1 MSGSINLDGGDGAGA
16 SAPGVPWFD
25 WSIDYREFSQIYPGL
40 AGESEEPRAAAKTPV
55 KAEVPTLEADIAA
68 LVSAAAGDLRHSE
81 NAAPR
86 PRQVS
91 PQAPQMPHLCVV
103 PARHDEDISPDDR
116 KNVFVKVNEFASG
129 EFRAD
134 EFRPDEFRAGELRP
148 AEVRPAEVRPNEVR
162 PRERSWIDIRPGDAM
177 RIVTTGGGLR
187 TRPKLR
193 AMVALTLG
201 LAIGWIAVLPLS
213 YFRTYLGR
221 AIDAPPPLVQIPRSD
236 SAVARPQTSADIRRD
251 PANAAGPASTAN
263 KSHARRLA
271 QNTTPKPIKTSLI
284 APSPIA
290 PLPTAPLPTAPSLTA
305 PSLSAPQTVDVAV
318 TDTARRSDPAVRALP
333 FPESR
338 PETLA
343 GWTVREVNGSTAI
356 LDGPERSF
364 KAARG
369 DIVPGVGRLESI
381 VRWGDR
387 WIVATKSGL
396 ISTP

>member
-1 MSGSINLDGGDGAGA
+1 MRARFHGDVGGAAAVSGSINLDGGDGGGA
-16 SAPGVPWFD
+16 SVPAASWFD
-25 WSIDYREFSQIYPGL
+25 WTIDYREFSQIYPGL
-40 AGESEEPRAAAKTPV
+40 AAEPEEPRAAVKAPV
-55 KAEVPTLEADIAA
+55 KADMPTLEADIAA
-68 LVSAAAGDLRHSE
+68 LVSVTADNLRHSE

-86 PRQVS
+86 PR
-91 PQAPQMPHLCVV
+91 PAPHQIPHVPHLRVV
-103 PARHDEDISPDDR
+103 PPRHDEDISRDEK
-116 KNVFVKVNEFASG
+116 KNVFVKVNEFRTD

-134 EFRPDEFRAGELRP
+134 EFRANELRP
-148 AEVRPAEVRPNEVR
+148 NEPHPNEVR
-162 PRERSWIDIRPGDAM
+162 PRERSWIDIRPGDAV

-221 AIDAPPPLVQIPRSD
+221 AVDAPPQLVQIPRSD
-236 SAVARPQTSADIRRD
+236 AAVPRPQVSADTRRD
-251 PANAAGPASTAN
+251 PANATGPASTAN
-263 KSHARRLA
+263 KSHGRRLA

-284 APSPIA
+284 APSS
-290 PLPTAPLPTAPSLTA
+290 TAPLPTAPSLG
-305 PSLSAPQTVDVAV
+305 APQTVDVAV
-318 TDTARRSDPAVRALP
+318 TDTARRSDPAVRAPP

-387 WIVATKSGL
+387 WIVATESGL

>member
-1 MSGSINLDGGDGAGA
+1 MRARFHGDVGGAAAVSGSINLDGGDGGIA
-16 SAPGVPWFD
+16 SAPATPWFD
-25 WSIDYREFSQIYPGL
+25 WKIDYREFSQIYPGL
-40 AGESEEPRAAAKTPV
+40 AGEPEEPRAAV
-55 KAEVPTLEADIAA
+55 KADAPTLESDIAA
-68 LVSAAAGDLRHSE
+68 LVSAAAGNLRHSE

-86 PRQVS
+86 PRQATHLV
-91 PQAPQMPHLCVV
+91 PQVPHLRVV
-103 PARHDEDISPDDR
+103 PPRHGEDISPDEK
-116 KNVFVKVNEFASG
+116 KNVFVKVNEF
-129 EFRAD
+129 
-134 EFRPDEFRAGELRP
+134 RPDEL
-148 AEVRPAEVRPNEVR
+148 R
-162 PRERSWIDIRPGDAM
+162 PRERSWIDIRPGDAV

-187 TRPKLR
+187 TRPRLR

-221 AIDAPPPLVQIPRSD
+221 AADAPPSLVQIPRSD
-236 SAVARPQTSADIRRD
+236 GAAPRPQRGADIRRD
-251 PANAAGPASTAN
+251 PPNASGTAN
-263 KSHARRLA
+263 TTNKAHGRRLA
-271 QNTTPKPIKTSLI
+271 QNMTQPKPIKTALI
-284 APSPIA
+284 APSSAA
-290 PLPTAPLPTAPSLTA
+290 PTG
-305 PSLSAPQTVDVAV
+305 VDVAV
-318 TDTARRSDPAVRALP
+318 ADVVRRSDPAARPLP

-387 WIVATKSGL
+387 WIVATESGL

>member
-1 MSGSINLDGGDGAGA
+1 MRARFSGDVGGAATVSGSINLDGGDGGGA
-16 SAPGVPWFD
+16 SAPAAPWFD
-25 WSIDYREFSQIYPGL
+25 WTIDYREFSQIYPGL
-40 AGESEEPRAAAKTPV
+40 AGEPEEPPAPV
-55 KAEVPTLEADIAA
+55 KADAPTIEADIAA
-68 LVSAAAGDLRHSE
+68 LVSAAVGNLRHSE
-81 NAAPR
+81 NAAPQSR
-86 PRQVS
+86 PAPHQV
-91 PQAPQMPHLCVV
+91 PQAPQLPHLRVV
-103 PARHDEDISPDDR
+103 PERHDEDIFLDEK
-116 KNVFVKVNEFASG
+116 KNVFVKVNEFHP
-129 EFRAD
+129 D
-134 EFRPDEFRAGELRP
+134 PLRPDPLRP
-148 AEVRPAEVRPNEVR
+148 DPLRPDQLRPDQFR
-162 PRERSWIDIRPGDAM
+162 PRERSWIDIRPGDAV

-221 AIDAPPPLVQIPRSD
+221 AVDAPPSLMQIPRSD
-236 SAVARPQTSADIRRD
+236 GAAARPQTSADIRRD
-251 PANAAGPASTAN
+251 PPNATGTANTAN
-263 KSHARRLA
+263 KAHGRRFA
-271 QNTTPKPIKTSLI
+271 QNTTQPKPIKTSLI
-284 APSPIA
+284 APS
-290 PLPTAPLPTAPSLTA
+290 LTV
-305 PSLSAPQTVDVAV
+305 PQSADVAV
-318 TDTARRSDPAVRALP
+318 ADVARRSDPAVRPLP

-387 WIVATKSGL
+387 WIVATESGL

>member
-1 MSGSINLDGGDGAGA
+1 MSGSINLDGGEGGGA
-16 SAPGVPWFD
+16 SAPSAPWFD
-25 WSIDYREFSQIYPGL
+25 WKIDYREFSQIYPGL
-40 AGESEEPRAAAKTPV
+40 AAEPEEPRAPV
-55 KAEVPTLEADIAA
+55 KAAAKADVPTLEADIAA
-68 LVSAAAGDLRHSE
+68 LVSTVADNLRQSE
-81 NAAPR
+81 ITAPQPR
-86 PRQVS
+86 PVPPQV
-91 PQAPQMPHLCVV
+91 PHMRVV
-103 PARHDEDISPDDR
+103 PPGHGEDIARDEAR
-116 KNVFVKVNEFASG
+116 NVVVKVN

-134 EFRPDEFRAGELRP
+134 EFRTDEFRAGEFRANEFRP
-148 AEVRPAEVRPNEVR
+148 AEFRPDELR
-162 PRERSWIDIRPGDAM
+162 PRGRSWIDIRPGDAM

-221 AIDAPPPLVQIPRSD
+221 AADAPPPLVQIPRSD
-236 SAVARPQTSADIRRD
+236 SAAPRPQISADTRRD
-251 PANAAGPASTAN
+251 PANATGPAN
-263 KSHARRLA
+263 KAHGRRLT
-271 QNTTPKPIKTSLI
+271 QNTTQPKPIKTSLI
-284 APSPIA
+284 APS
-290 PLPTAPLPTAPSLTA
+290 
-305 PSLSAPQTVDVAV
+305 LSAPPLTVPSLNAPPGVDMTA
-318 TDTARRSDPAVRALP
+318 DTARRSDPAARPLP

-364 KAARG
+364 KAVRG

-387 WIVATKSGL
+387 WIVATESGL

>member
-1 MSGSINLDGGDGAGA
+1 
-16 SAPGVPWFD
+16 
-25 WSIDYREFSQIYPGL
+25 
-40 AGESEEPRAAAKTPV
+40 
-55 KAEVPTLEADIAA
+55 
-68 LVSAAAGDLRHSE
+68 
-81 NAAPR
+81 
-86 PRQVS
+86 
-91 PQAPQMPHLCVV
+91 
-103 PARHDEDISPDDR
+103 
-116 KNVFVKVNEFASG
+116 
-129 EFRAD
+129 
-134 EFRPDEFRAGELRP
+134 
-148 AEVRPAEVRPNEVR
+148 
-162 PRERSWIDIRPGDAM
+162 
-177 RIVTTGGGLR
+177 VTTGGGLR

-221 AIDAPPPLVQIPRSD
+221 AVDAPPSLMQIPRSD
-236 SAVARPQTSADIRRD
+236 GAAARPQTSADIRRD
-251 PANAAGPASTAN
+251 PPNATGTANTAN
-263 KSHARRLA
+263 KAHGRRFA
-271 QNTTPKPIKTSLI
+271 QNTTQPKPIKTSLI
-284 APSPIA
+284 APS
-290 PLPTAPLPTAPSLTA
+290 LTV
-305 PSLSAPQTVDVAV
+305 PQSADVAV
-318 TDTARRSDPAVRALP
+318 ADVARRSDPAVRPLP

-387 WIVATKSGL
+387 WIVATESGL

>member
-1 MSGSINLDGGDGAGA
+1 VSGSISLDGGEDGGA
-16 SAPGVPWFD
+16 SAPTAPWFD
-25 WSIDYREFSQIYPGL
+25 WKIDYREFSQIYPGL
-40 AGESEEPRAAAKTPV
+40 AGEPEEPRAPV
-55 KAEVPTLEADIAA
+55 KAPAKADVPTLEADIAA
-68 LVSAAAGDLRHSE
+68 LVSAAAGNMRHSE
-81 NAAPR
+81 NTAPR
-86 PRQVS
+86 PLPALPQV
-91 PQAPQMPHLCVV
+91 PHLSVV
-103 PARHDEDISPDDR
+103 PPSHGEDISLGER
-116 KNVFVKVNEFASG
+116 KNIFVKVNEI
-129 EFRAD
+129 
-134 EFRPDEFRAGELRP
+134 RPDEFRANEQRPNEPHPNELRP
-148 AEVRPAEVRPNEVR
+148 SELR
-162 PRERSWIDIRPGDAM
+162 PRERSWIDIRPGDAVH
-177 RIVTTGGGLR
+177 IVRTGGGLR

-213 YFRTYLGR
+213 YFRTYLAR
-221 AIDAPPPLVQIPRSD
+221 AVDEPPPLVQIPRSD
-236 SAVARPQTSADIRRD
+236 GAPPRPQMSADTHRD
-251 PANAAGPASTAN
+251 PANATGPASTAN

-271 QNTTPKPIKTSLI
+271 QNTAQPKPIKTSLI
-284 APSPIA
+284 APSLSA
-290 PLPTAPLPTAPSLTA
+290 PPLTVPALT
-305 PSLSAPQTVDVAV
+305 APQTVDVAV
-318 TDTARRSDPAVRALP
+318 TDTAHRSDPAARPLP

-387 WIVATKSGL
+387 WIVATESGL

>member
-1 MSGSINLDGGDGAGA
+1 VSGSINLDGGEGGGA
-16 SAPGVPWFD
+16 SAPGAPWFD
-25 WSIDYREFSQIYPGL
+25 WKIDYREFSQIYPAL
-40 AGESEEPRAAAKTPV
+40 AGEPEESRAAV
-55 KAEVPTLEADIAA
+55 KADAPTLEADIAA
-68 LVSAAAGDLRHSE
+68 LVSAAAGNLRHSE
-81 NAAPR
+81 NAAPL
-86 PRQVS
+86 PRQTTL
-91 PQAPQMPHLCVV
+91 QAPQVPHLRVV
-103 PARHDEDISPDDR
+103 PPRHGEDISLDEK
-116 KNVFVKVNEFASG
+116 KNVFVKVNEF
-129 EFRAD
+129 
-134 EFRPDEFRAGELRP
+134 RPDELRP
-148 AEVRPAEVRPNEVR
+148 DELR

-213 YFRTYLGR
+213 YFRAYFGR
-221 AIDAPPPLVQIPRSD
+221 AADAPPSLVQIPRSD
-236 SAVARPQTSADIRRD
+236 SATARPQTSADIRRD
-251 PANAAGPASTAN
+251 PANPTSAPNAAN
-263 KSHARRLA
+263 KTHGRRLV
-271 QNTTPKPIKTSLI
+271 QNTTQPKPIKTSLI
-284 APSPIA
+284 APSPA
-290 PLPTAPLPTAPSLTA
+290 ASTG
-305 PSLSAPQTVDVAV
+305 VDVTGADV
-318 TDTARRSDPAVRALP
+318 ARRSDPAARPLP

-387 WIVATKSGL
+387 WIVATESGL

>member
-1 MSGSINLDGGDGAGA
+1 MRARFSGDVGGAAAVSGSINLDGGDGGGA
-16 SAPGVPWFD
+16 SAPSASWFD
-25 WSIDYREFSQIYPGL
+25 WTIDYREFSQIYPGL
-40 AGESEEPRAAAKTPV
+40 AAEPEESPAPV
-55 KAEVPTLEADIAA
+55 KADAPTLEADIAA
-68 LVSAAAGDLRHSE
+68 LVSAAAGNLRHSE
-81 NAAPR
+81 NAAPQ
-86 PRQVS
+86 PRQ
-91 PQAPQMPHLCVV
+91 PAPQVPQVPHLRVV
-103 PARHDEDISPDDR
+103 PPRHGEDFSLDEK
-116 KNVFVKVNEFASG
+116 KNVLVKVNEF
-129 EFRAD
+129 
-134 EFRPDEFRAGELRP
+134 RPDQSQ
-148 AEVRPAEVRPNEVR
+148 

-221 AIDAPPPLVQIPRSD
+221 AADAPPSLVQIPRSD
-236 SAVARPQTSADIRRD
+236 NAAMRPQTSADIRRD
-251 PANAAGPASTAN
+251 PASATSAPNAAN
-263 KSHARRLA
+263 KAHGRRLA
-271 QNTTPKPIKTSLI
+271 LNTAQPKPIKTSLI
-284 APSPIA
+284 APSPA
-290 PLPTAPLPTAPSLTA
+290 AATG
-305 PSLSAPQTVDVAV
+305 VDVTGADV
-318 TDTARRSDPAVRALP
+318 GRRSDPAARPLP
-333 FPESR
+333 FPESK

-387 WIVATKSGL
+387 WIVATESGL